1 MKIRQCM
8 LAIAISALA
17 STAMA
22 KDSVSDTMRNSLIHE
37 QGYAELTEGFFMKR
51 IGLEESYLAVG
62 AAGNQAMVDKLVES
76 RNASQQAIAKQG
88 GDASK
93 VVAKYDA
100 LIGQFNTPGLK
111 VSASQTGNC
120 SGTQGSPDF
129 YVSAQSSG
137 GNFALANAINY
148 VGVVNTTNRTD
159 VWTTNKRGDVTSEQA
174 STTYG
179 ASPSHSMVSIPDS
192 AMVCEAIASS
202 SVKCPGASSPAL
214 SLFINHLKWWDC
226 RN

>member
-1 MKIRQCM
+1 MGFARKGSCLRDPCW
-8 LAIAISALA
+8 
-17 STAMA
+17 
-22 KDSVSDTMRNSLIHE
+22 
-37 QGYAELTEGFFMKR
+37 GGGAEVDQ
-51 IGLEESYLAVG
+51 ES
-62 AAGNQAMVDKLVES
+62 VDKRVGS
-76 RNASQQAIAKQG
+76 SKAGKQAIVKQG

-159 VWTTNKRGDVTSEQA
+159 VWTTNRNGNLTSEQ
-174 STTYG
+174 SSPTYG
-179 ASPSHSMVSIPDS
+179 ASPSH
-192 AMVCEAIASS
+192 
-202 SVKCPGASSPAL
+202 
-214 SLFINHLKWWDC
+214 
-226 RN
+226 

>member
-1 MKIRQCM
+1 MKIRHCM
-8 LAIAISALA
+8 LALA
-17 STAMA
+17 TAAVATTAMA
-22 KDSVSDTMRNSLIHE
+22 KDSVSDTMRNSLINE

-62 AAGNQAMVDKLVES
+62 AAGNQAMVEKLVES

-100 LIGQFNTPGLK
+100 LIGQFNAPEPKL
-111 VSASQTGNC
+111 TGGQAGDC
-120 SGTQGSPDF
+120 SGRQGSPDF

-148 VGVVNTTNRTD
+148 VGIVNTTNRTD
-159 VWTTNKRGDVTSEQA
+159 VWTTNRNGNLTSEQA

-179 ASPSHSMVSIPDS
+179 AAPSNSLVSITDNGT
-192 AMVCEAIASS
+192 ACEAVASAS
-202 SVKCPGASSPAL
+202 ITCPGAKYPAL
-214 SLFINHLKWWDC
+214 SIFINHLKWWDC